1 VGTERITVAF
11 TTFVSSKRVAQM
23 REWTKAELATETQLA
38 SMFIFAELPRPL
50 EPHHLLFDQRWYTLT
65 GDQPIALLSN

>member
-1 VGTERITVAF
+1 M
-11 TTFVSSKRVAQM
+11 QM
-23 REWTKAELATETQLA
+23 RAWAASELQATPALLPL
-38 SMFIFAELPRPL
+38 FVFAELPRPL